1 MHYSNTHWNYE
12 SNFEEEQGR
21 WAKIQNSLLDSIIKK
36 MKAETLQKTD
46 PERPLSPQWQHSLEL
61 LNSSLISVFLGKK
74 MIAKSCHIYSFSFCW
89 LTLGQFR
96 IFFFPPNKST
106 SPSKTTKPAV
116 PISQGS
122 QLTNPEGQG
131 AQTCIN
137 TSVHLPLT
145 AYYSATP
152 HKASPQGKKKKK
164 IAPLPQWPR
173 PDSWV
178 VLNFL
183 LTSNEKE
190 KKSTYINP
198 LNTLTVFQ
206 E

>member
-96 IFFFPPNKST
+96 IFFFPQT
-106 SPSKTTKPAV
+106 SPLVLARQRSQQCPSPREVSLPILRDRGHRLASTHQCIFLWLLTTLQHHTK
-116 PISQGS
+116 
-122 QLTNPEGQG
+122 
-131 AQTCIN
+131 
-137 TSVHLPLT
+137 HLLR
-145 AYYSATP
+145 
-152 HKASPQGKKKKK
+152 GKKKKNST
-164 IAPLPQWPR
+164 IATVAQAR
-173 PDSWV
+173 
-178 VLNFL
+178 L
-183 LTSNEKE
+183 LSCSQLFAHK
-190 KKSTYINP
+190 
-198 LNTLTVFQ
+198 
-206 E
+206 